1 MPRSQ
6 QSREAAIVAYFRTAD
21 LMVAQVVLKLAA
33 DEVKTRVTKSTEARE
48 RAVAAQK
55 KAAPKPAP
63 KPQAGRGTAS
73 KAHPQAVTKA
83 KVKSASKPRRKPV
96 EPPYTEDDL
105 NGSESQGY

>member
-1 MPRSQ
+1 MPRSS

-33 DEVKTRVTKSTEARE
+33 DEVKARVSRSTEARE

-55 KAAPKPAP
+55 KAAAPKRVLPSLPPAKPKP
-63 KPQAGRGTAS
+63 
-73 KAHPQAVTKA
+73 KA
-83 KVKSASKPRRKPV
+83 KAKPATPRRKPV

-105 NGSESQGY
+105 NGSGTEQ